1 MTTDMAEKTDSPE
14 TLDQFLASVERK
26 AYRMAI
32 MAVKSDADAL
42 DIVQDSMIK
51 LARSYGHYQ
60 AADEIS
66 QWRPLFYTIL
76 QNCIM
81 DFHRSQTRWRKWFVP
96 ERLLS
101 AGQSDR
107 DEEGELAMA
116 EYSNQHEFS
125 PEQYLHTEQLGQ
137 QALEAI
143 EALPL
148 QQQQCF
154 MLRSWE
160 GFSLQETADM
170 MKITIGSVK
179 THHFRALQKLQQ
191 VIYEKA

>member
-1 MTTDMAEKTDSPE
+1 MTTDPLI
-14 TLDQFLASVERK
+14 TLDQFLASIERK
-26 AYRMAI
+26 AYRMAM

-51 LARSYGHYQ
+51 LARSYGQYEGTSQ
-60 AADEIS
+60 TE

-81 DFHRSQTRWRKWFVP
+81 DFHRSQSRRRKWFVP
-96 ERLLS
+96 EFLVS
-101 AGQSDR
+101 AGQADK
-107 DEEGELAMA
+107 DEEGELEIAQYA
-116 EYSNQHEFS
+116 SQQEFS
-125 PEQYLHTEQLGQ
+125 PEHYLHTEQLGQ
-137 QALEAI
+137 QALAAI
-143 EALPL
+143 ESLPL

-170 MKITIGSVK
+170 MKISVGSVK

-191 VIYEKA
+191 VIYEQA

>member
-1 MTTDMAEKTDSPE
+1 MTADTAPQPDLPE

-26 AYRMAI
+26 AYRMAM

-60 AADEIS
+60 GTEEAS

-81 DFHRSQTRWRKWFVP
+81 DFHRSQSRWRKWFVA
-96 ERLLS
+96 ERFLP
-101 AGQSDR
+101 GNRSDK
-107 DEEGELAMA
+107 DEEGELEMA
-116 EYSNQHEFS
+116 QYANQQEFS

-137 QALEAI
+137 QALAAI

-170 MKITIGSVK
+170 MKISTGSVK

-191 VIYEKA
+191 VIYEQA